1 MTSISMAKT
10 GRLTDNDQGSAQV
23 SSVVRAVAAG
33 ICPVHRLGLHLGPS
47 ASLEPSHV
55 LRALG
60 LPDALANSYLRISLG
75 RFSTAAEV
83 DWFSERLREVV
94 SRLRGGAGL

>member
-1 MTSISMAKT
+1 M
-10 GRLTDNDQGSAQV
+10 
-23 SSVVRAVAAG
+23 
-33 ICPVHRLGLHLGPS
+33 
-47 ASLEPSHV
+47 

-60 LPDALANSYLRISLG
+60 LPDALAHSSLRISLG